1 MSELAIALGLA
12 LVIEGVLYALFPAG
26 MRRMMA
32 AVLERPP
39 ELLRIA
45 GLAGAA
51 GGVLWIWLWKSLG

>member
-32 AVLERPP
+32 AVLEQPP